1 MELRVIDW
9 TASGAVRLLDQTLLP
24 QEVKYLQISSVD
36 GMIEAIKSLRVRGA
50 PLIGIAAAM
59 GLTAAAAGR
68 ETGRSRVTQADLEWL
83 REEAEK
89 MRSARPTAVNLS
101 LAVDR
106 MLKSA
111 QAAFV
116 SGRSDLAKAL
126 RHEAQT
132 IWDEDQAMCRKIG
145 FVGSEIIQRGAT
157 VLTHCNTGRLATGGI
172 GTALGVIYTAHEQ
185 GKIKKVF
192 ADETRP
198 LNQGSRLTAWELTEA
213 GVQCTVITDSMAA
226 TLMASGSID
235 VVVVG
240 ADRIAANGDVAN
252 KIGTYG
258 LAVVAKHHGVPF
270 YAAAPTSTFDL
281 TLETGRE
288 IPIEERAAE
297 EVPTAEGA
305 GVFNPA
311 FDVTPANLITG
322 IITDRGLVESP
333 SEASVSK
340 IFPTDSYPLPA

>member
-59 GLTAAAAGR
+59 GLAAAAAGR

-89 MRSARPTAVNLS
+89 MRRARPTAVNLS
-101 LAVDR
+101 WAVDR
-106 MLKSA
+106 MLECA

-226 TLMASGSID
+226 ALMAAGSID